1 MLSNVQVYRI
11 KDFIKMTESGMLD
24 LDRSIGIIHEI
35 ATEAN
40 NFKDHNIL
48 LDFRETDIHANH
60 RDMIQIAL
68 EFARYH
74 KVFQNKI
81 AVLIPNTEDRLQI
94 AGLLK
99 TSMDFQGFEFNQF
112 IDFEKAIE
120 WLSD

>member
-1 MLSNVQVYRI
+1 
-11 KDFIKMTESGMLD
+11 MTESGMLD
-24 LDRSIGIIHEI
+24 LDRSISIIRKL

-40 NFKDHNIL
+40 YHKDINIL
-48 LDFRETDIHANH
+48 IDFRETELHASH
-60 RDMIQIAL
+60 RDMIQISL

-94 AGLLK
+94 ASLLK

-112 IDFEKAIE
+112 FDFEKAIK
-120 WLSD
+120 WLAD